1 MATKYARFG
10 APRVCECCFDSA
22 ATCAVYVACTLGCA
36 LFLVS
41 AAVVAVSFV
50 PMPGTTDVPDSLDH
64 LNRADLASV
73 RYHLIQGDFFIWNPP
88 PPPAFPPP
96 PF

>member
-1 MATKYARFG
+1 MAKYARFG
-10 APRVCECCFDSA
+10 APRVCECCFDST
-22 ATCAVYVACTLGCA
+22 ATCLIYAVCTAGCSVLLIA
-36 LFLVS
+36 
-41 AAVVAVSFV
+41 AAVAAMSLI

-73 RYHLIQGDFFIWNPP
+73 RFHLIQGDFYIWNPP